1 MDRKLKE
8 AGRVGGIIEAIMLY
22 DMQRNQLHDF
32 QTYLNLLPIGADLA
46 TIRIYDDQGYLRY
59 AVNDSMVGQRVDH
72 HREPACTVCHQ
83 GKGEAVKKRNL
94 LLQPDGTHIFQAD
107 FPLKNSPGCHS
118 CHSSDK
124 LYLGNILTELTF
136 TPVEQRLINRRS
148 LMIYIGSFVMVTAIL
163 IIWTLI
169 QYQVV
174 KPIRDLVQVIEKSKQ
189 GELSNRLKPRR
200 NDEVGFLVLS
210 FNEMMDSL
218 VELRDNLEDQVKTR
232 TEELESSRIQLP
244 LRENLAALGRLAAGV
259 AHELGNPLTGISSIV
274 QLVKKRKKDD
284 AFVVEQLDLVQTEI
298 QRLARLARQMVDLAR
313 PESDSQSI
321 FDVNVSIQKAF
332 QIARLDRK
340 LKERVITLPPKDK
353 FILVQANEDAIIQ
366 IVMNLLFNAAD
377 VTQDKG
383 NISID
388 LQRTANDTVELR
400 VVDDGSGIP
409 DELQKKIFDPFFTAK
424 QQGEGVGLGLSVS
437 HSLARS
443 FQGDLRLES
452 STPSGSIFLLQIPVA
467 KE

>member
-1 MDRKLKE
+1 
-8 AGRVGGIIEAIMLY
+8 
-22 DMQRNQLHDF
+22 
-32 QTYLNLLPIGADLA
+32 
-46 TIRIYDDQGYLRY
+46 
-59 AVNDSMVGQRVDH
+59 
-72 HREPACTVCHQ
+72 
-83 GKGEAVKKRNL
+83 
-94 LLQPDGTHIFQAD
+94 
-107 FPLKNSPGCHS
+107 
-118 CHSSDK
+118 
-124 LYLGNILTELTF
+124 
-136 TPVEQRLINRRS
+136 
-148 LMIYIGSFVMVTAIL
+148 

-232 TEELESSRIQLP
+232 TEELESSRIQLS

-340 LKERVITLPPKDK
+340 LKERVITLQPKDK